1 MYGAAGAPPATVK
14 KRNKKLARLLA
25 QDSTDEEMD
34 IPSTSAT
41 PSPDSDTNKPWLRE
55 FKLYIDG
62 VDEVPN
68 GMSITKWW
76 GVRLIHKYLNYFCAD
91 ILPEI
96 NSSRFPVWASLA
108 KDYLSIMGSSV
119 SSERAF
125 SSAGITISK
134 RRNRLKGDI
143 VEALQFIKC
152 LLQKELIYREPQP
165 SSILEGELLGVTEDD
180 GDPDWVDDDPVGWKK
195 LFIDVE
201 TDNED

>member
-1 MYGAAGAPPATVK
+1 MVGGK
-14 KRNKKLARLLA
+14 
-25 QDSTDEEMD
+25 
-34 IPSTSAT
+34 
-41 PSPDSDTNKPWLRE
+41 
-55 FKLYIDG
+55 
-62 VDEVPN
+62 
-68 GMSITKWW
+68 SI
-76 GVRLIHKYLNYFCAD
+76 HQHLNYFSTD

-134 RRNRLKGDI
+134 RRNRLKGDV

-152 LLQKELIYREPQP
+152 LLRKELIYREPQP
-165 SSILEGELLGVTEDD
+165 SSILEQVLEGVPEDD
-180 GDPDWVDDDPVGWKK
+180 EDPEWVDDDPAGWNE

-201 TDNED
+201 SENED